1 MIKAVFTDFYGTLV
15 HEDGDIV
22 KQVCDEIFITGN
34 ASDSSQI
41 GAYWQREFQTLT
53 LKAFGENFM
62 TQREIERLSL
72 IRTVEKF
79 RSSANAEKLSEMLF
93 AHWVRPPAFEDARDF
108 FEHSPLP
115 VYIVSNIDRDDL
127 SEAIGFNGF
136 VPAGIFT
143 SEDAGAYKP
152 RGELFELA
160 LKSVGINAHE
170 AVHIGDS
177 LSSDVKGAI
186 AAGINAVWL
195 NRSRREVP
203 EGIVSVE
210 NLTGLWGVRFFK

>member
-22 KQVCDEIFITGN
+22 KQICDEIFITGN
-34 ASDSSQI
+34 ALDSSQI
-41 GAYWQREFQTLT
+41 GAYWQREFQELT
-53 LKAFGENFM
+53 QNAFGENFM
-62 TQREIERLSL
+62 TQREIERQSL
-72 IRTVEKF
+72 IKTTEKF
-79 RSSANAEKLSEMLF
+79 SSSANAEELSEMLF
-93 AHWVRPPAFEDARDF
+93 AHWVRPPAFEDAWDF
-108 FEHSPLP
+108 FERSPLP

-127 SEAIGFNGF
+127 LEAIGFNGF

-143 SEDAGAYKP
+143 SEDAKAYKP

-160 LKSVGINAHE
+160 LKSVGINANE

-177 LSSDVKGAI
+177 LSSDVKGAL

-195 NRSRREVP
+195 NRSKREVP
-203 EGIVSVE
+203 VGIASVE
-210 NLTGLWGVRFFK
+210 NLTEFRSMRCFK